1 MTWNNGEYNLL
12 FYKLRKWL
20 TIVKEFKVT
29 EERILFEKKLQSNR
43 YFFLQIE
50 ITTDVFIIILVHTH
64 MI

>member
-29 EERILFEKKLQSNR
+29 EERVLFEKKLQSKR
-43 YFFLQIE
+43 YFFLQIQ
-50 ITTDVFIIILVHTH
+50 ITADVL
-64 MI
+64 